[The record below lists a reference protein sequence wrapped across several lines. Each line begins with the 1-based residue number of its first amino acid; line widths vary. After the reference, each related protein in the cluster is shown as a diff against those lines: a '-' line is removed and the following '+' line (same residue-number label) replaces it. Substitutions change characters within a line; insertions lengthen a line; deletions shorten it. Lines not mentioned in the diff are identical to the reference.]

1 MSSAGRMRLIGRST
15 VFGISLCTTEIMA
28 FIIGAIMH
36 LLSYAAS
43 PILYGAF
50 GLLTAVL
57 VANWLIR
64 DAAQAF
70 SWADSHGFVARDGKS
85 SQVVA
90 VNGSCPKAWLVT
102 LHILLHPEVM
112 GLG

>member
-28 FIIGAIMH
+28 FIIGAVMR

-43 PILYGAF
+43 PVLYGAF
-50 GLLTAVL
+50 GGLTTVL
-57 VANWLIR
+57 IANWLIR

-70 SWADSHGFVARDGKS
+70 SWADSHGFLTRDGES
-85 SQVVA
+85 SRVKA
-90 VNGSCPKAWLVT
+90 VRDKCPRAWLVT

-112 GLG
+112 GLT